1 MCVSWEGEGWFR
13 TRNIELC
20 HPWSKLLTWHASAQF
35 WFIFIIWFLLP
46 PFFLSSLYLWF
57 FTLNERGGTCI
68 LLCFPLH
75 GCYFNVFLPA
85 VCVCVSCEWEG
96 DGWFRTGNIVPSPN
110 LGGNCFATMEPANYL
125 FFGWLP
131 LPLVVYDRYLCHG
144 NNHKSSYSWYWFR
157 YVNLIVHTGLY
168 TVEIWG
174 SNNHWVPYTW

>member
-1 MCVSWEGEGWFR
+1 MNFHCGRDVTFSYVLHCIAFLSIQFFCLFSLSLLVCVSWEGEGWFR
-13 TRNIELC
+13 TGNIELC

-85 VCVCVSCEWEG
+85 LCVCVSCEWEG

-110 LGGNCFATMEPANYL
+110 LGGNCFATMEPANY
-125 FFGWLP
+125 FFSGWLP
-131 LPLVVYDRYLCHG
+131 LALFIYDGDL
-144 NNHKSSYSWYWFR
+144 S
-157 YVNLIVHTGLY
+157 
-168 TVEIWG
+168 
-174 SNNHWVPYTW
+174 